1 MIIVDFERK
10 HAEAAAELAMAGYED
25 ERRKVPSLPEV
36 TELPDLTPFADN
48 CLGVAAFE
56 GEKMLGF
63 LCCHEPWEH
72 AFQSLAKGTFSP
84 IHAHG
89 SVKENRGKVYQR
101 MYQAAAEKWVKK
113 GIAYHSIALYAHE
126 ETALSAFFDY
136 GFGRRCADA
145 IRMMEPLGNYTP
157 PVGITFKEED
167 GKEKE
172 QVNRLHRMLK
182 EHMGKSPCFMG
193 YPVREEEEDT
203 EQLQE
208 EKSGS
213 RFFTAMDG
221 EKVAAYVEVTD
232 RGENFATQAEDMRN
246 ICGAYCLPEYR
257 GRNMY
262 QGLLDYMILCLKK
275 EGFLRLG
282 VDYESFNPTANMF
295 WPKYFEVYTKSVVR
309 RIDECAL
316 EWQRY

>member
-10 HAEAAAELAMAGYED
+10 HAEAAAELAMAGYEY

-113 GIAYHSIALYAHE
+113 GIAYHSLAL
-126 ETALSAFFDY
+126 
-136 GFGRRCADA
+136 
-145 IRMMEPLGNYTP
+145 
-157 PVGITFKEED
+157 
-167 GKEKE
+167 
-172 QVNRLHRMLK
+172 
-182 EHMGKSPCFMG
+182 
-193 YPVREEEEDT
+193 
-203 EQLQE
+203 
-208 EKSGS
+208 
-213 RFFTAMDG
+213 
-221 EKVAAYVEVTD
+221 
-232 RGENFATQAEDMRN
+232 
-246 ICGAYCLPEYR
+246 
-257 GRNMY
+257 
-262 QGLLDYMILCLKK
+262 
-275 EGFLRLG
+275 
-282 VDYESFNPTANMF
+282 
-295 WPKYFEVYTKSVVR
+295 
-309 RIDECAL
+309 
-316 EWQRY
+316 

>member
-157 PVGITFKEED
+157 PVGIT
-167 GKEKE
+167 
-172 QVNRLHRMLK
+172 LSLIH
-182 EHMGKSPCFMG
+182 
-193 YPVREEEEDT
+193 
-203 EQLQE
+203 
-208 EKSGS
+208 
-213 RFFTAMDG
+213 
-221 EKVAAYVEVTD
+221 
-232 RGENFATQAEDMRN
+232 
-246 ICGAYCLPEYR
+246 I
-257 GRNMY
+257 
-262 QGLLDYMILCLKK
+262 
-275 EGFLRLG
+275 
-282 VDYESFNPTANMF
+282 
-295 WPKYFEVYTKSVVR
+295 
-309 RIDECAL
+309 
-316 EWQRY
+316 